1 MPLPP
6 PINLP
11 LWLADNKHLL
21 KPPVNNFCLYR
32 GKDYIVMAVG
42 GPNERND
49 YHINETEVS
58 ISIQGQSYDITSAY
72 ILKEWFYQYKGGM
85 LLRVVDEG
93 IFRDMRIE
101 EGEMFLLPGMRHYFV
116 DIVYHAT
123 Y

>member
-1 MPLPP
+1 
-6 PINLP
+6 
-11 LWLADNKHLL
+11 
-21 KPPVNNFCLYR
+21 
-32 GKDYIVMAVG
+32 MAVG